1 MIILGDAAGRIVRML
16 IQTVLGFMIG
26 DKFHETLGVLCE
38 QNHGRRSPMRRLL
51 WSVVHCPP
59 LSPFLS
65 MDAMSYQSD
74 NNLQAALKACKSSFL
89 SVGFFSFFVNA
100 LMLVPTFYMIQ
111 VSGRVVPSSST
122 STLLMLTL
130 IMTVLVVTMGALEWV
145 RSRIMVRISNRL
157 DVLLSRDVYRASFKR
172 ALSSGGADATAQ
184 SLSDLTSL
192 RQFFTGSGLFAFFD
206 APWFPIYTIVMFLF
220 HPWFGWITLG
230 CGAVLAILAVV
241 NHRVTGQALATANKE
256 NVASNVVT
264 TKTLRNA
271 EVIESMGMLET
282 LMNRWAK
289 RQRNVMLLQS
299 NASDKGGVVS
309 STSKTFRTWS
319 QSIMLATG
327 AYLVITHEINP
338 GLLMAG
344 SLLLGR
350 ALAPID
356 QMIGNWKGFVA
367 AKVQY
372 DRLNKVMDD
381 LKNEPERMPLP
392 APEGHIQVENLI
404 VAPPGSKAPVLR
416 SISFVAPAGSIV
428 GIVGPSAAGKS
439 TLVRALMGI
448 WPPQHGVVRLDGA
461 DIATWDKQALG
472 PYVGYLPQDIEL
484 FEGSISENIARFD
497 KVDPEKVVEAAQMAG
512 VHEMILMQPD
522 GYDTVI
528 GSEGVNLSGGQR
540 QRIGLAR
547 ALYGKPRLI
556 VLDEPNSNLDD
567 VGEKALG
574 IALQKVKESGATVF
588 IVSHRPNILS
598 RLDRVLVMAGGTI
611 SLYGERDK
619 VIAQLAQQQ
628 AGNQPRV
635 AKAAPPAGPAAPTA
649 PAGPAA
655 PGAPAA
661 PTPPVAPAGGN
672 PAAPSP
678 ATPNG
683 V

>member
-1 MIILGDAAGRIVRML
+1 
-16 IQTVLGFMIG
+16 
-26 DKFHETLGVLCE
+26 
-38 QNHGRRSPMRRLL
+38 
-51 WSVVHCPP
+51 
-59 LSPFLS
+59 
-65 MDAMSYQSD
+65 MSYQSE
-74 NNLQAALKACKSSFL
+74 NTLQAALRACKSSFL

-100 LMLVPTFYMIQ
+100 LMLVPTFFMIQ

-130 IMTVLVVTMGALEWV
+130 IMTVLIATMGALEWV

-157 DVLLSRDVYRASFKR
+157 DVMLSRDVYRASFKR
-172 ALSSGGADATAQ
+172 ALNSGGSDATAQ
-184 SLSDLTSL
+184 SLNDLTSL
-192 RQFFTGSGLFAFFD
+192 RQFFTGPGLFAFFD

-220 HPWFGWITLG
+220 HPWFGWMTLF
-230 CGAVLAILAVV
+230 CGAVLTVLAVV
-241 NHRVTGQALATANKE
+241 NHRSTGGALAEANKE

-264 TKTLRNA
+264 NRTLRNA
-271 EVIESMGMLET
+271 EVIESMGMLDT

-289 RQRNVMLLQS
+289 RQRNIMLLQS
-299 NASDKGGVVS
+299 NASDKGGVIS
-309 STSKTFRTWS
+309 SSSKTFRTWS
-319 QSIMLATG
+319 QSIMLAIG
-327 AYLVITHEINP
+327 AYLVVTHEINP

-356 QMIGNWKGFVA
+356 QMIGSWKGFVA

-372 DRLNKVMDD
+372 DRLSKVMDD

-404 VAPPGSKAPVLR
+404 VAPPGAKAPVIR

-461 DIATWDKQALG
+461 DIASWDKQALG

-497 KVDPEKVVEAAQMAG
+497 KIDPEKVVEAAQMAG
-512 VHEMILMQPD
+512 VHEMILMLPD

-528 GSEGVNLSGGQR
+528 GSDGVNLSGGQR

-547 ALYGKPRLI
+547 AIYGNPRLV

-567 VGEKALG
+567 VGERALG
-574 IALQKVKESGATVF
+574 VALQKLKATGATVF
-588 IVSHRPNILS
+588 IVSHRPNILT
-598 RLDRVLVMAGGTI
+598 RLDRILVMSGGTI
-611 SLYGERDK
+611 SLYGERDR
-619 VIAQLAQQQ
+619 VIAELAAQQAKGQ
-628 AGNQPRV
+628 QRV
-635 AKAAPPAGPAAPTA
+635 AQPAPGQPPAAPPAAPNATPPATPPAAPNAA
-649 PAGPAA
+649 PPAA
-655 PGAPAA
+655 PAAAPA
-661 PTPPVAPAGGN
+661 TTT
-672 PAAPSP
+672 S
-678 ATPNG
+678 TG

>member
-1 MIILGDAAGRIVRML
+1 MSRI
-16 IQTVLGFMIG
+16 Q
-26 DKFHETLGVLCE
+26 E
-38 QNHGRRSPMRRLL
+38 
-51 WSVVHCPP
+51 
-59 LSPFLS
+59 
-65 MDAMSYQSD
+65 
-74 NNLQAALKACKSSFL
+74 NNLRAALRACKSSFL
-89 SVGFFSFFVNA
+89 SVGFFSLFVNT
-100 LMLVPTFYMIQ
+100 LMLVPTFFMIQ
-111 VSGRVVPSSST
+111 VSGRVVPSSSE

-130 IMTVLVVTMGALEWV
+130 IMTVLMITLGSLEWV

-157 DVLLSRDVYRASFKR
+157 DVLLSRDVYRASFRR
-172 ALSSGGADATAQ
+172 ALSSGGGDATAQ
-184 SLSDLTSL
+184 SLNDLTSL
-192 RQFFTGSGLFAFFD
+192 RQFFTGPGLFAFFD

-220 HPWFGWITLG
+220 HPWFGWITLA
-230 CGAVLAILAVV
+230 CGFILAILAFV
-241 NHRVTGQALATANKE
+241 NHRVTGDALAEANKE
-256 NVASNVVT
+256 SVVSNIAT

-289 RQRNVMLLQS
+289 RQRKVLKLQS
-299 NASDKGGVVS
+299 DASDKGGVVS
-309 STSKTFRTWS
+309 SVSKTFRMWA

-327 AYLVITHEINP
+327 GYLVITHEINP

-356 QMIGNWKGFVA
+356 LMIGSWKGFVA

-372 DRLNKVMDD
+372 DRLDKVLEDQ
-381 LKNEPERMPLP
+381 NAEPDRMKLP
-392 APEGHIQVENLI
+392 APEGHIQVENL
-404 VAPPGSKAPVLR
+404 VLAPPGSKTPVLR
-416 SISFVAPAGSIV
+416 NISFVVPAGSIV
-428 GIVGPSAAGKS
+428 GIIGPSAAGKS
-439 TLVRALMGI
+439 TLVRGLMGI
-448 WPPQHGVVRLDGA
+448 WPSQHGVVRLDGA
-461 DIATWDKQALG
+461 DISTWDKHDLG

-484 FEGSISENIARFD
+484 FEGTISENIARFE
-497 KVDPEKVVEAAQMAG
+497 KVDPEKVVEAAQTAG

-574 IALQKVKESGATVF
+574 VALQKIKESGATVF

-598 RLDRVLVMAGGTI
+598 RLDRVLVMSAGTI

-628 AGNQPRV
+628 QGGAQPRV
-635 AKAAPPAGPAAPTA
+635 AKGAPA
-649 PAGPAA
+649 AGPAA
-655 PGAPAA
+655 PGAPASPTSPAA
-661 PTPPVAPAGGN
+661 PTGGN